1 MRLHH
6 SKSFWDHFRKLHIR
20 RFSWAVSGRW
30 SFSPTLKHAGQ
41 LGSNPQIP
49 HTPHSKLLGCIS
61 HCQWITNMYASWY
74 MTDPYS
80 KHESLFP
87 AQGILPFT
95 AEVVGSRQA
104 KVSKV
109 FQDRFWNSPPCFP
122 GVPNHALI
130 NMIVRISS
138 NMTSCNTSSKW
149 TSRHPWVQWF
159 VFFFFFGSFAG
170 SFYYQKKTS
179 FYEPGGDGVFFKI
192 EMNTAYFFRMKC
204 LDWVWIPSSAWRG
217 LGKDPRSSAG
227 MSTRHLTYNFVT
239 RRICFLQ
246 KEHHLCYCHPQQ
258 TMYTCIYIYIY
269 VWPPRWHLFTKD
281 PNIHTHTQSHSSF
294 QQTYLYK
301 PHRKG
306 AKHVLGHV
314 LPVWGFGF
322 YEMVPGKAIHGSHV
336 EWHDI
341 SS

>member
-1 MRLHH
+1 MICFLFLDPLQGH
-6 SKSFWDHFRKLHIR
+6 STTKKHLFFMNQVVMVSFLKWDEHGGK
-20 RFSWAVSGRW
+20 
-30 SFSPTLKHAGQ
+30 
-41 LGSNPQIP
+41 IP
-49 HTPHSKLLGCIS
+49 L
-61 HCQWITNMYASWY
+61 
-74 MTDPYS
+74 
-80 KHESLFP
+80 
-87 AQGILPFT
+87 
-95 AEVVGSRQA
+95 
-104 KVSKV
+104 
-109 FQDRFWNSPPCFP
+109 
-122 GVPNHALI
+122 
-130 NMIVRISS
+130 
-138 NMTSCNTSSKW
+138 
-149 TSRHPWVQWF
+149 
-159 VFFFFFGSFAG
+159 
-170 SFYYQKKTS
+170 
-179 FYEPGGDGVFFKI
+179 
-192 EMNTAYFFRMKC
+192 MKC

-258 TMYTCIYIYIY
+258 TMYTCLYIHIFIRMTTSLTSLDKRSQH
-269 VWPPRWHLFTKD
+269 P
-281 PNIHTHTQSHSSF
+281 HTHTQSQSSF
-294 QQTYLYK
+294 QQTYRYK

>member
-1 MRLHH
+1 MNHCSQRRGFYPLQLKWSGVVRPRFLKFFRTGSEIHPLVFLEYQTMPSSIWLFESQVTWLHATQVQNGH
-6 SKSFWDHFRKLHIR
+6 PDI
-20 RFSWAVSGRW
+20 
-30 SFSPTLKHAGQ
+30 
-41 LGSNPQIP
+41 LGSND
-49 HTPHSKLLGCIS
+49 LC
-61 HCQWITNMYASWY
+61 
-74 MTDPYS
+74 
-80 KHESLFP
+80 
-87 AQGILPFT
+87 
-95 AEVVGSRQA
+95 
-104 KVSKV
+104 
-109 FQDRFWNSPPCFP
+109 
-122 GVPNHALI
+122 
-130 NMIVRISS
+130 
-138 NMTSCNTSSKW
+138 
-149 TSRHPWVQWF
+149 
-159 VFFFFFGSFAG
+159 FFFFFGSFAG

>member
-1 MRLHH
+1 MVSFLRL
-6 SKSFWDHFRKLHIR
+6 
-20 RFSWAVSGRW
+20 
-30 SFSPTLKHAGQ
+30 
-41 LGSNPQIP
+41 
-49 HTPHSKLLGCIS
+49 
-61 HCQWITNMYASWY
+61 
-74 MTDPYS
+74 
-80 KHESLFP
+80 
-87 AQGILPFT
+87 
-95 AEVVGSRQA
+95 
-104 KVSKV
+104 
-109 FQDRFWNSPPCFP
+109 
-122 GVPNHALI
+122 
-130 NMIVRISS
+130 
-138 NMTSCNTSSKW
+138 KW
-149 TSRHPWVQWF
+149 TRRVHS
-159 VFFFFFGSFAG
+159 G
-170 SFYYQKKTS
+170 
-179 FYEPGGDGVFFKI
+179 
-192 EMNTAYFFRMKC
+192 MKC

-258 TMYTCIYIYIY
+258 TMYTCIYIRIYIYIY
-269 VWPPRWHLFTKD
+269 VWPPPLTSLHKRSQH
-281 PNIHTHTQSHSSF
+281 PHTHTQSHSSF

>member
-61 HCQWITNMYASWY
+61 HCQWITNMYASRY

-122 GVPNHALI
+122 GVPKQVQNDIRTSLGP
-130 NMIVRISS
+130 MI
-138 NMTSCNTSSKW
+138 CFFLD
-149 TSRHPWVQWF
+149 PWQ
-159 VFFFFFGSFAG
+159 GHST
-170 SFYYQKKTS
+170 KKNAT
-179 FYEPGGDGVFFKI
+179 YEPGGDGVFFKI
-192 EMNTAYFFRMKC
+192 EVNTAYFFRMTC

-258 TMYTCIYIYIY
+258 TMYTCIYIYISTY
-269 VWPPRWHLFTKD
+269 DPPVDISSQKIPTST
-281 PNIHTHTQSHSSF
+281 HTHSHTVHSN
-294 QQTYLYK
+294 
-301 PHRKG
+301 
-306 AKHVLGHV
+306 KHIFINHIA
-314 LPVWGFGF
+314 WGFGI